1 MKKVYLAPTMQVV
14 EMENEAALLAG
25 SPIVPSG
32 PGTSVDHGTGA
43 ARPTCLDDYD
53 DYGVY

>member
-14 EMENEAALLAG
+14 EMENEATLLAG
-25 SPIVPSG
+25 SNPIPGG
-32 PGTSVDHGTGA
+32 PGTSTGQGTGA
-43 ARPTCLDDYD
+43 ARPTSLDDYD